1 MKPKKQNKTKKKKKE
16 MKIVKSHYSRF
27 KFVEP
32 KHCSAFYPVGFLKGI
47 VKGVSQSE
55 QWWSHNVD
63 FVRNSKH

>member
-55 QWWSHNVD
+55 Q
-63 FVRNSKH
+63 